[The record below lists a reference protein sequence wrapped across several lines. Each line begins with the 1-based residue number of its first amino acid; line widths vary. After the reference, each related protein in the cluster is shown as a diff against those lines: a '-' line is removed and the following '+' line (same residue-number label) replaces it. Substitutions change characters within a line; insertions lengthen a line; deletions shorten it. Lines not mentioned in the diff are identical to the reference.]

1 MSQQLTITL
10 SEEATSRYLKICE
23 SLNEE
28 SNDIRLVVDIA
39 TPNYIPHVV
48 SVDGKE
54 IGEASVDFMNSNTR
68 ESQYEE

>member
-10 SEEATSRYLKICE
+10 SEETTSRYLKICE

-28 SNDIRLVVDIA
+28 CNDIRITIDVT

-54 IGEASVDFMNSNTR
+54 IGEASVDFMDSNAR
-68 ESQYEE
+68 